1 MIIVLR
7 NGIRKGD
14 VKYVYP
20 LERLKAFSYNTLL
33 SCASLQGVWQ
43 AFGMLRIVPLL
54 QNLRRRA
61 EK

>member
-7 NGIRKGD
+7 NGVRKGD

-20 LERLKAFSYNTLL
+20 LERLKAFYNTLL

-54 QNLRRRA
+54 QKLRRRA

>member
-7 NGIRKGD
+7 NGVRKGD
-14 VKYVYP
+14 VKCIY
-20 LERLKAFSYNTLL
+20 LERLKAFSYNALL